1 MVPVVEV
8 GAELVVG
15 RRWLVGGG
23 VEAAV
28 GVEAV

>member
-1 MVPVVEV
+1 MVPVVGV

-15 RRWLVGGG
+15 RRWLVGGV